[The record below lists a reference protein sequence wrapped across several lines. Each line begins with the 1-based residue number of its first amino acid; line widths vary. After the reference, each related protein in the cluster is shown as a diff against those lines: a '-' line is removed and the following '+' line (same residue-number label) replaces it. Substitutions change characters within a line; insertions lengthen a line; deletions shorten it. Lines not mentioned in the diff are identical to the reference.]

1 MPIIKS
7 LIQKYFIIVTVFY
20 VCSSSI
26 IYAQNSNNNAP
37 FWSKVRYGGGVGLG
51 FANDFFSATL
61 APQAIYQFNS
71 QFATGVGLNGTY
83 NSQKDVFSS
92 TVFGASVIGL
102 FNPIPEA
109 QISAEFEQLNVS
121 QRFKDNL
128 DFNRNYWYPALFLGA
143 GYGNRNF
150 MAGIRYDVLY
160 NRDKSI
166 YANAWM
172 PFVRVFF

>member
-1 MPIIKS
+1 MQTVSSLFNKYTLLLLLLAALMPLKIA
-7 LIQKYFIIVTVFY
+7 
-20 VCSSSI
+20 
-26 IYAQNSNNNAP
+26 AQNNSSNSP
-37 FWSKVRYGGGVGLG
+37 FWSNVRYGGGIGLS
-51 FANDFFSATL
+51 FANEFFSGTI
-61 APQAIYQFNS
+61 APTAIYQFNP
-71 QFATGVGLNGTY
+71 QFAAGLGLNATY
-83 NSQKDVFSS
+83 NSQKNVFNS

-109 QISAEFEQLNVS
+109 QISAEFEQLNVT
-121 QRFKDNL
+121 RKFKN
-128 DFNRNYWYPALFLGA
+128 DFGTNSNYWYPALFLGA

-166 YANAWM
+166 YANAWV